1 LVIIYFSN
9 LAISWHLK
17 LRKKEKYERTAKHR
31 IQTQLCK
38 LKKEGII
45 KRIGPAKGGK
55 WEVVK

>member
-1 LVIIYFSN
+1 MNEQQNIEFQS
-9 LAISWHLK
+9 
-17 LRKKEKYERTAKHR
+17 
-31 IQTQLCK
+31 QLCK